1 MSEQKHTEGS
11 VQTTGHAWD
20 GDLQEFN
27 NPLPR
32 WWIWAFYATVIFA
45 IIYWFLYP
53 SWPAGFTQK
62 GYLTGFSTITFKDKE
77 GKDVTTH
84 WNTRALL
91 LHDMQSG
98 EEAVKQRT
106 YLKKVIAADY
116 DQIAKDP
123 EMMAFTRSYAKGLFG
138 DNCAACH
145 QQGGVGIIGKYP
157 NLADD
162 SWLYGGHYAQIQQTI
177 TNGRHGKMPS
187 FEDLLT
193 AKQKDDLSE
202 YVLSLS
208 GHSVNRSKA
217 ESGKNIFLH
226 GSGNAPACASCHGA
240 NAKGNIGIGS
250 ANLTDHIWTM
260 ANVPG
265 ASTLEGK
272 KTAIKQIINHGIS
285 RVMPTW
291 GGRLSKDE
299 IKLLT
304 VYVHSLGGGQ

>member
-32 WWIWAFYATVIFA
+32 WWIWAFYATVVFA

-62 GYLTGFSTITFKDKE
+62 GYLTGFSTITFKNDKGE
-77 GKDVTTH
+77 DVTTH

-91 LHDMQSG
+91 LKDMQSG
-98 EEAVKQRT
+98 EEAVKQRE
-106 YLKKVIAADY
+106 YLQKVVGASY

-162 SWLYGGHYAQIQQTI
+162 SWLYGGHYANIQQTI
-177 TNGRHGKMPS
+177 TKGRHGNMPS
-187 FEDLLT
+187 FEDRLSD
-193 AKQKDDLSE
+193 KQKDDLAE

-208 GHSVNRSKA
+208 GHKVNRAKAASGSKLF
-217 ESGKNIFLH
+217 SN
-226 GSGNAPACASCHGA
+226 NCAVCHGA
-240 NAKGNIGIGS
+240 TAKGNIAIGS
-250 ANLTDHIWTM
+250 ANLTDRIWTM

-272 KTAIKQIINHGIS
+272 KAAIKHIINHGIS

>member
-32 WWIWAFYATVIFA
+32 WWIWAFYASVLFA
-45 IIYWFLYP
+45 IVYWIIYP
-53 SWPAGFTQK
+53 SWPAGFTEK
-62 GYLTGFSTITFKDKE
+62 GYFTGIGNTITFKNEKTGE
-77 GKDVTTH
+77 DVTTH

-91 LHDMQSG
+91 AHDMQDG
-98 EEAVKQRT
+98 PEAVRQRE
-106 YLKKVIAADY
+106 YLEKVTKASY
-116 DQIAKDP
+116 SQIAQDP

-145 QQGGVGIIGKYP
+145 QQGGVGVIGKYP

-162 SWLYGGHYAQIQQTI
+162 SWLYGGSYAQIEQTI
-177 TNGRHGKMPS
+177 TNGRRGNMPN
-187 FEDLLT
+187 FEDRLSD
-193 AKQKDDLSE
+193 KQKDDLAE

-208 GHSVNRSKA
+208 GHKVNRAKA
-217 ESGKNIFLH
+217 ANGASVFT
-226 GSGNAPACASCHGA
+226 GNCVACHGA
-240 NAKGNIGIGS
+240 DAKGNTAIGS
-250 ANLTDHIWTM
+250 ANLTDRIWTV
-260 ANVPG
+260 ADIPG
-265 ASTLEGK
+265 AATLDAK
-272 KTAIKQIINHGIS
+272 KAAIKHVINNGIS
-285 RVMPTW
+285 RHMPTW